1 MTPEHFSSRF
11 CLFNLQNT
19 KPLTR
24 FVANSTTQNAAVL
37 VPVIKRPTGLTI
49 LFTQRAKHMRH
60 HPGQISF
67 PGGKEDPDDN
77 SLTFTALRETFEEVG
92 IDKNKITTLGWLPI
106 FQTISN
112 FSLHPLVGLIE
123 DISYLTL
130 NPEEVDNAF
139 EVPLEYFINRKNHHI
154 IKPSMNNIK
163 HSVHFMPYQG
173 KLIWGATAA
182 IIDQLI
188 LHFE

>member
-1 MTPEHFSSRF
+1 MTPEQFSSRF
-11 CLFNLQNT
+11 CLYNLQNN
-19 KPLTR
+19 KPITR
-24 FVANSTTQNAAVL
+24 FEPNSKTQNAAVL
-37 VPVIKRPTGLTI
+37 VPVIKRPTGLTL
-49 LFTQRAKHMRH
+49 LFTQRDKHMRH

-67 PGGKEDPDDN
+67 PGGKADPDDH
-77 SLTFTALRETFEEVG
+77 SLTFTALRETYEEVG
-92 IDKNKITTLGWLPI
+92 IDETKITTLGWLPS

-123 DISYLTL
+123 DISDLTL
-130 NPEEVDNAF
+130 NPGEVDNAF
-139 EVPLEYFINRKNHHI
+139 EVPLTHFTNRDNHHI
-154 IKPSMNNIK
+154 ISPYVNNTK
-163 HSVHFMPYQG
+163 HPVHFMPYQG